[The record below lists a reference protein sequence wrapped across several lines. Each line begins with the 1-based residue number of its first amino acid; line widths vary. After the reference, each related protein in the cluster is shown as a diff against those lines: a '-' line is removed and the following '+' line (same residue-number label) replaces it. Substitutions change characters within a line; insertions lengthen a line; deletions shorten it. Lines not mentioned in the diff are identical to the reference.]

1 MLRAL
6 SNYSPQTTNFMRIR
20 FATPPPANE
29 VLGRSAEIELIRQI
43 SREGT
48 ENTRLPAEL
57 WVDPK
62 SAFIVRP
69 ATQWM
74 ELAKQEPVQKPL
86 FGPFWTEGELS
97 ILFADTNMGKSV
109 LAVQIANSLTRN
121 HAVGTYAPGVSPQT
135 VLYFDFELSTAQF
148 GRRYREGGGKPYPF
162 SPLLQRVVQNHDCV
176 GAHRFKNY
184 NEFIAT
190 GLENVII
197 TSKARIVI
205 IDNLSCLRSGTE
217 GTAGAVELMRL
228 FQKLKVKYK
237 LSVLVLA
244 HTPKRNPARPISRND
259 LQGSKMLINF
269 ADSAFAIGE
278 SHTQPDTRYLKQ
290 VKQRS
295 GPEVHGATNVYL
307 CQLRS
312 FNDTLEFDFVGLA
325 PEHEHLLPYTEQ
337 YRRDQERQ
345 ILTLHE
351 EKLSLRQIAAKLNIS
366 SSTVLRTLKRL
377 KQPTGEDN

>member
-1 MLRAL
+1 MK
-6 SNYSPQTTNFMRIR
+6 IR
-20 FATPPPANE
+20 FAAPPPANE
-29 VLGRSAEIELIRQI
+29 VLGRSAEIELIRQL

-62 SAFIVRP
+62 TAFIVRP

-74 ELAKQEPVQKPL
+74 ELAKREPACKAL
-86 FGPFWTEGELS
+86 FGPFWTQGELS

-109 LAVQIANSLTRN
+109 LAVQIANSITLN
-121 HAVGTYAPGVSPQT
+121 HRIGTYTPDISPEP

-148 GRRYREGGGKPYPF
+148 GLRYREGCGRPYPF

-184 NEFIAT
+184 NEFIAN
-190 GLENVII
+190 GLENTLI

-217 GTAGAVELMRL
+217 GTAGAVELMQL

-244 HTPKRNPARPISRND
+244 HTPKRNPARPISRDD

-295 GPEVHGATNVYL
+295 GEQVHGANNVYL
-307 CQLRS
+307 CQLRRMNNS
-312 FNDTLEFDFVGLA
+312 LEFDFVGLA

-337 YRRDQERQ
+337 YCRNQELK
-345 ILTLHE
+345 IMELHE
-351 EKLSLRQIAAKLNIS
+351 QKLSLRQIAAKLNIAN
-366 SSTVLRTLKRL
+366 STVLRTLKRVERRA
-377 KQPTGEDN
+377 GEEG